1 MSCVTKPG
9 KNQSLNLDLF
19 WDNDPQLRVCRMRGS
34 LLNFDHPQVNAKQCD
49 TLFGKLAGDVSCRFQ
64 VVMWSA
70 RDESKTLQHAASKL
84 DTG

>member
-1 MSCVTKPG
+1 
-9 KNQSLNLDLF
+9 
-19 WDNDPQLRVCRMRGS
+19 MRGS

-49 TLFGKLAGDVSCRFQ
+49 TLSRKLEGDVSCRFQ
-64 VVMWSA
+64 VVMWSE